1 MLHSR
6 IERIESLLQTE
17 IGAIIDCDLENP
29 NLPQFITV
37 SKVKVSKDLSL
48 ALVLITFLQDQTPEV
63 IRQTVKELNK
73 AGGYVTYLLTQRMHL
88 KRHPKVKFAY
98 SDALKHAMD
107 IEKLFH
113 QISREHAEQ
122 AAREAESGGAGSEE

>member
-17 IGAIIDCDLENP
+17 IGQIIDHDLENP

-37 SKVKVSKDLSL
+37 SRVKVAKDLSIAL
-48 ALVLITFLQDQTPEV
+48 ALITFLDDQTPEV
-63 IRQTVKELNK
+63 IRRTVKELNK
-73 AGGYVTYLLTQRMHL
+73 AGGYVTHLLTQRVHI

-107 IEKLFH
+107 IENLF
-113 QISREHAEQ
+113 QRISREHAEQ
-122 AAREAESGGAGSEE
+122 RPAEENEE